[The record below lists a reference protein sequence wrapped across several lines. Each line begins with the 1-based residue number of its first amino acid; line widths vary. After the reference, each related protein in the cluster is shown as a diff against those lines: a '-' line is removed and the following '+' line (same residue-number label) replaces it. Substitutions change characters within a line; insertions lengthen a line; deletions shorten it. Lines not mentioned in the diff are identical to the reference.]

1 MQGTSQ
7 RDFATN
13 PPTIRNA
20 HDSRPL
26 DCHPEGAAT
35 KDPRLLFVSSI
46 RTEPEKRLT
55 SGLTT
60 IQQLPTQTDGVAQ
73 LNATDNGKQ
82 EREAETMTPMRW
94 IAVIVFLLALTLR
107 LSRRYVSFE
116 LAYRVAPGLHR
127 GISISGPLFWSLL
140 ILGTILMASSFF
152 SRAHH

>member
-1 MQGTSQ
+1 PNPSPHLPGSATEAAAHPAFRIPKAPRTTPPPAPPRPFAPLHSSPSSLLEHHRNRCQVQGTSQ

-60 IQQLPTQTDGVAQ
+60 IQQLPTQTDGVA
-73 LNATDNGKQ
+73 
-82 EREAETMTPMRW
+82 
-94 IAVIVFLLALTLR
+94 
-107 LSRRYVSFE
+107 
-116 LAYRVAPGLHR
+116 
-127 GISISGPLFWSLL
+127 
-140 ILGTILMASSFF
+140 
-152 SRAHH
+152 